1 MLGTAEIFTFL
12 FVMLG
17 PLKVLVPFVQRTRGL
32 DEATI
37 HRIAW
42 WSFLI
47 ATVAIIVGGLLARS
61 LLEKW
66 HVSIPAVRLTG
77 GVVFFMVALRQLLD
91 QYEPARTISQEPL
104 PANPVAAASRL
115 VFPMVLTPYGI
126 AAVIA
131 LLASSTGPE
140 RTLTILGLTVMVMVV
155 DLVAMW
161 FAPRLLVGFAV
172 VALQVLGAVL
182 AVLQVALSVQIIM
195 DVFREL
201 RLLSR

>member
-17 PLKVLVPFVQRTRGL
+17 PLKVLAPFVQRTRGL
-32 DEATI
+32 DDAAI
-37 HRIAW
+37 RKVAW
-42 WSFLI
+42 WTFLI
-47 ATVAIIVGGLLARS
+47 ATVAIVVGGLLARS
-61 LLEKW
+61 LLVKW
-66 HVSIPAVRLTG
+66 HVSIPAVSLTG
-77 GVVFFMVALRQLLD
+77 GVVFFIVALRHLLD
-91 QYEPARTISQEPL
+91 QYEPAPAVSLEPL
-104 PANPVAAASRL
+104 PANAVAAASRL

-131 LLASSTGPE
+131 LLASSTGVE
-140 RTLTILGLTVMVMVV
+140 RTLAILGMTLLVLVL

-182 AVLQVALSVQIIM
+182 AVLQVALSVQIII
-195 DVFREL
+195 DSL
-201 RLLSR
+201 RLLGVVGT

>member
-17 PLKVLVPFVQRTRGL
+17 PLKVLAPFVQRTRGL
-32 DEATI
+32 DAAAI
-37 HRIAW
+37 RKVAW
-42 WSFLI
+42 WTFLI
-47 ATVAIIVGGLLARS
+47 ATVAIVVGGLIARS
-61 LLEKW
+61 LLVKW
-66 HVSIPAVRLTG
+66 HVSIPAVSLTG
-77 GVVFFMVALRQLLD
+77 GVVFFIVALRHLLD
-91 QYEPARTISQEPL
+91 QYEPAPAISLEPL
-104 PANPVAAASRL
+104 PANAVAAASRL

-131 LLASSTGPE
+131 LLASSTGVE
-140 RTLTILGLTVMVMVV
+140 RTLAILGMTLLVLVL

-182 AVLQVALSVQIIM
+182 AVLQVALSVQIII
-195 DVFREL
+195 DSL
-201 RLLSR
+201 RLLGVVGI